1 MSARKLWHYF
11 EAHRIRVLMNQLL
24 NDIFGNRDSSGRIG
38 KWAMELS
45 EHVVNF
51 EKRSAKKS
59 QVLADFI
66 AVWTEPS
73 TYIEGMVVDTMWQV
87 YCDKTWG
94 VSRAG
99 AAAILTSPSG
109 IRLRYA
115 ARLQFTTETD
125 KCSNNIAEYEVV
137 LLGLSKL

>member
-1 MSARKLWHYF
+1 
-11 EAHRIRVLMNQLL
+11 
-24 NDIFGNRDSSGRIG
+24 
-38 KWAMELS
+38 MELS

-73 TYIEGMVVDTMWQV
+73 TYTEGMVVDTMWQM
-87 YCDKTWG
+87 YYDKTWG
-94 VSRAG
+94 VSRAR

-115 ARLQFTTETD
+115 ARLQFTTEQT
-125 KCSNNIAEYEVV
+125 SAATT
-137 LLGLSKL
+137 